1 MENISQ
7 LIDWNT
13 VITTIW
19 TVVLLPILTYLA
31 SQLQKWAKEKK
42 VDSYYEILKDNI
54 SVAVKDIYETIVKDI
69 KGTDNWTNEKKQEV
83 KEMAKLKAIQG
94 LSNSAYELLRQANTD
109 FEEYLNSLIE
119 ASLYDLKKK

>member
-7 LIDWNT
+7 LIDWNA

-19 TVVLLPILTYLA
+19 TVVLLPVLTYLA

-69 KGTDNWTNEKKQEV
+69 KGTDNWTDEKKQEV